1 MMYKKKI
8 NEMLV
13 MVEKALALKS
23 GNTNAFLVEYVDQ
36 WRKFTLFTNAIR
48 KVMQYLDRFHLKN
61 QGDQSLTETALS
73 MYRDKIFGRN
83 LHKLRDAILIEIK
96 KDREGEMVDQ
106 GLVKKAIMQFIYVGY
121 EQKVNIQK
129 MKDSNEFDWIGE
141 RSLRVYDDEFE
152 APLKAATSEF
162 FKQNSL

>member
-1 MMYKKKI
+1 
-8 NEMLV
+8 
-13 MVEKALALKS
+13 
-23 GNTNAFLVEYVDQ
+23 
-36 WRKFTLFTNAIR
+36 
-48 KVMQYLDRFHLKN
+48 
-61 QGDQSLTETALS
+61 
-73 MYRDKIFGRN
+73 MYRDKIFGKS

-106 GLVKKAIMQFIYVGY
+106 GLIKKAIMQFIYVGY